1 MKRTEELSR
10 GTLKK
15 ISPLRNKCDCGNK
28 VTDHHWLCNNCWG
41 KMEKERRKY
50 KARKILEAERKK
62 MKRLTREEKIEVL
75 RKQGRLNEL

>member
-28 VTDHHWLCNNCWG
+28 VTDHHWLCNTCWSL
-41 KMEKERRKY
+41 KEK
-50 KARKILEAERKK
+50 L
-62 MKRLTREEKIEVL
+62 RLRSRSRELIMSEQKVLSKLTKEEKIEYL
-75 RKQGRLNEL
+75 KKQGKIK